1 MPDGVERLKMADLLG
16 GVRTSEL
23 SQRREQ
29 YPLVFCVS
37 SRKLALLKQ
46 LPEGGNVEKITIFV
60 DVQNI
65 YYTCR
70 QTYGRNFDYNKFWA
84 EVTQNRELVGA
95 YAYATDRGDAKQ
107 MQFQSIL
114 HAIGF
119 TVELKPVLKR
129 RDGST
134 KADWDIG
141 IALDVYEAAQQC
153 DTVVLLTG
161 DGDFGLL
168 LDRIKRRFDTNCE
181 VYGVPALT
189 SDILISAASRFVPID
204 AALLLS

>member
-1 MPDGVERLKMADLLG
+1 M
-16 GVRTSEL
+16 
-23 SQRREQ
+23 
-29 YPLVFCVS
+29 
-37 SRKLALLKQ
+37 
-46 LPEGGNVEKITIFV
+46 EKICIFV

-70 QTYGRNFDYNKFWA
+70 QTYQKNFDYNKFWA
-84 EVTQNRELVGA
+84 EATSDRELLGA

-107 MQFQSIL
+107 MQFQNIL

-119 TVELKPVLKR
+119 TVKLKPVLKR

-141 IALDVYEAAQQC
+141 IALDIYEAAAEC
-153 DTVVLLTG
+153 DTVILLTG

-168 LDRIKRRFDTNCE
+168 LNRIKQRFNTDCE

-189 SDILISAASRFVPID
+189 SDLLTKEASKFIPINKR
-204 AALLLS
+204 LLLN

>member
-1 MPDGVERLKMADLLG
+1 MRPNL
-16 GVRTSEL
+16 
-23 SQRREQ
+23 
-29 YPLVFCVS
+29 
-37 SRKLALLKQ
+37 
-46 LPEGGNVEKITIFV
+46 EKISIFV

-70 QTYGRNFDYNKFWA
+70 QTYQKNFDYNKFWA
-84 EVTQNRELVGA
+84 EVTPNRELLGA

-107 MQFQSIL
+107 MQFQNIL

-119 TVELKPVLKR
+119 TVKLKPVLKR

-141 IALDVYEAAQQC
+141 IALDVFEAAEHC

-161 DGDFGLL
+161 DGDFGMLL
-168 LDRIKRRFDTNCE
+168 SRIKDRFDTNCE

-189 SDILISAASRFVPID
+189 SDILTDQASKFIPID
-204 AALLLS
+204 QRLLLG

>member
-1 MPDGVERLKMADLLG
+1 M
-16 GVRTSEL
+16 
-23 SQRREQ
+23 
-29 YPLVFCVS
+29 
-37 SRKLALLKQ
+37 
-46 LPEGGNVEKITIFV
+46 EKISIFV

-70 QTYGRNFDYNKFWA
+70 QSYQKNFDYNKFWSEA
-84 EVTQNRELVGA
+84 TCNRELLGA

-107 MQFQSIL
+107 MQFQNIL

-119 TVELKPVLKR
+119 TVKLKPVLRR

-141 IALDVYEAAQQC
+141 IALDVYEAAEHC
-153 DTVVLLTG
+153 DTVILLTG
-161 DGDFGLL
+161 DGDFGMLL
-168 LDRIKRRFDTNCE
+168 SRIKDRFDTDCE

-189 SDILISAASRFVPID
+189 SDILTDQASKFIPID
-204 AALLLS
+204 QRLLLG

>member
-1 MPDGVERLKMADLLG
+1 L
-16 GVRTSEL
+16 
-23 SQRREQ
+23 
-29 YPLVFCVS
+29 
-37 SRKLALLKQ
+37 
-46 LPEGGNVEKITIFV
+46 EKISIFV

-70 QTYGRNFDYNKFWA
+70 QAYQKNFDYNKFWA
-84 EVTQNRELVGA
+84 EVTRDRELIAA

-107 MQFQSIL
+107 MQFQNIL

-119 TVELKPVLKR
+119 TVKLKPVLKR

-141 IALDVYEAAQQC
+141 IALDIYETAPEC
-153 DTVVLLTG
+153 DTVVLASG
-161 DGDFGLL
+161 DGDFDILL
-168 LDRIKRRFDTNCE
+168 SRIKSRFDTNCE

-189 SDILISAASRFVPID
+189 SDLLTKEASKFVPID
-204 AALLLS
+204 QRLLLK

>member
-1 MPDGVERLKMADLLG
+1 M
-16 GVRTSEL
+16 
-23 SQRREQ
+23 
-29 YPLVFCVS
+29 
-37 SRKLALLKQ
+37 
-46 LPEGGNVEKITIFV
+46 
-60 DVQNI
+60 QNI

-70 QTYGRNFDYNKFWA
+70 QTYQRNFDYNRFWA
-84 EVTQNRELVGA
+84 EITQGRELIGA

-119 TVELKPVLKR
+119 TVKLKPVLKR

-141 IALDVYEAAQQC
+141 IALDVYEAAPQC
-153 DTVVLLTG
+153 DTVVLLSG

-168 LDRIKRRFDTNCE
+168 LDRVRKRFDTASE

-189 SDILISAASRFVPID
+189 SDILINEADKFTPID
-204 AALLLS
+204 ERLLMR